1 MSRFVRGDFLE
12 VAVES
17 GIEAGVC
24 KVGLGE
30 VLETLSVEVVFKV
43 LQGEGIVEDVG
54 VGDRRGVST
63 DLLQIG
69 TTAEVLE
76 SCFHTKIVR
85 VW

>member
-30 VLETLSVEVVFKV
+30 VLETLSIEVVFKV
-43 LQGEGIVEDVG
+43 LKGQGIIEDVG
-54 VGDRRGVST
+54 VGDGWGVST

-69 TTAEVLE
+69 TTAEALE
-76 SCFHTKIVR
+76 SVSNTRIVR